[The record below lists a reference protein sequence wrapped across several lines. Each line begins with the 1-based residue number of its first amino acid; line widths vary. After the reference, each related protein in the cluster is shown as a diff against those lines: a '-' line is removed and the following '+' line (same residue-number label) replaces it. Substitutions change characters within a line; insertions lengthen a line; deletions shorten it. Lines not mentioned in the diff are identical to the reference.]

1 MSKLSEDTH
10 ILLKEVFPHHT
21 ILLEHYVRYKGAKLF
36 FDFYIK
42 ELSVFI
48 EVQGRQHDEYVAHF
62 HGDREGYLSSKRR
75 DNLKKEY
82 CEVNDIVLVE
92 VRKKLNRKSL
102 LRSIWKEM
110 TR

>member
-1 MSKLSEDTH
+1 MSKLSEDTYV
-10 ILLKEVFPHHT
+10 LLKEVFPHHT
-21 ILLEHYVRYKGAKLF
+21 ILTEHYLRYKGTKLF

-42 ELSVFI
+42 ELDVLI

-82 CEVNDIVLVE
+82 CEINDIVLVE
-92 VRKKLNRKSL
+92 IRKKLNKKSL
-102 LRSIWKEM
+102 LKLIWKGM
-110 TR
+110 TK